1 MNFVVEWF
9 NLIKCLLW
17 FVDFSDLDILDE
29 LFGTGGD
36 SNPFMMLIWFLPVL
50 LFVFYGQ
57 RIQLIIT
64 SRDIKKDMAKLE
76 QFRNDARNELIDYVK
91 QKLSPNGDPTQKL
104 DRFFDYFTVMPVDI
118 DPNGIIPKIHHL
130 VRSRDDTTRKQV
142 KSMFSEIN
150 TLEVTKV
157 QNLLEIVTT
166 LQLLH
171 KVVRHL
177 FLTAKKQNNYP
188 LILPL
193 QMLLPFIME
202 QAEALKDAIPAFKK
216 GQPIGDGIGPLVVG
230 EMMLGTKKQNAEFE
244 TVYSE
249 SEFDGRKLI
258 LLKAE
263 GPYATVGRPGEA
275 TESIVEK
282 LKPDAIIM
290 IDAALKLEGEDS
302 GSVAQ
307 GFGAAIGGI
316 GTDRFKIEAIATKYD
331 IPIFAIVVR
340 QSVKEA
346 ITLMTKEISDQ
357 AENVKSQVYEMIT
370 DNSNPNQTVL
380 VIGVGNTLG
389 VAQ

>member
-1 MNFVVEWF
+1 
-9 NLIKCLLW
+9 
-17 FVDFSDLDILDE
+17 VDFSNLDILDE
-29 LFGTGGD
+29 FFGTGGD
-36 SNPFMMLIWFLPVL
+36 SNPFMMLIWFLPII

-76 QFRNDARNELIDYVK
+76 QFRNDSRNELIDYVK

-104 DRFFDYFTVMPVDI
+104 DRFFDYFTIMPVDI

-130 VRSRDDTTRKQV
+130 VRSREDTTRKQV

-193 QMLLPFIME
+193 QMMLPFIME
-202 QAEALKDAIPAFKK
+202 QAGALKDAIPAFKK

-230 EMMLGTKKQNAEFE
+230 GMMLDTKKQNAEFE

-282 LKPDAIIM
+282 LKPDVIIM

-316 GTDRFKIEAIATKYD
+316 GIDRFKIEAIATKYD

-346 ITLMTKEISDQ
+346 ITLMKKEISDQ

>member
-1 MNFVVEWF
+1 
-9 NLIKCLLW
+9 
-17 FVDFSDLDILDE
+17 VDFSDLDVLNE
-29 LFGTGGD
+29 FFGTGGD
-36 SNPFMMLIWFLPVL
+36 SNPFMMLIWFLPII

-76 QFRNDARNELIDYVK
+76 QFRNDSRNELIDYVK

-104 DRFFDYFTVMPVDI
+104 DRFFDYFTIMPVDI

-150 TLEVTKV
+150 TMEVTKV

-230 EMMLGTKKQNAEFE
+230 EMMLDTKKQNAEFE

-282 LKPDAIIM
+282 LKPDVIIM

-316 GTDRFKIEAIATKYD
+316 GIDRFKIEAIATKYD

-346 ITLMTKEISDQ
+346 ITLMTKEISEQ

>member
-1 MNFVVEWF
+1 M
-9 NLIKCLLW
+9 
-17 FVDFSDLDILDE
+17 DFSNLDILNE
-29 LFGTGGD
+29 FFGTGGD
-36 SNPFMMLIWFLPVL
+36 SNPFMMLIWFLPVI

-76 QFRNDARNELIDYVK
+76 QFRNDSRNELIDYVK

-104 DRFFDYFTVMPVDI
+104 DRFFDYFTIMPVDI

-130 VRSRDDTTRKQV
+130 VRSREDTTRKQV

-230 EMMLGTKKQNAEFE
+230 GMMLDTKKQNAEFE

-282 LKPDAIIM
+282 LKPDVIIM
-290 IDAALKLEGEDS
+290 IDAALKLEGEDT
-302 GSVAQ
+302 GSTAQ

-316 GTDRFKIEAIATKYD
+316 GTDRFKIEELATKFN
-331 IPIFAIVVR
+331 IPVFSIIIK
-340 QSVKEA
+340 QSVNDA
-346 ITLMTKEISDQ
+346 ITLMKKEIADQ
-357 AENVKSQVYEMIT
+357 ANNVKNQVYEMVT
-370 DNSNPNQTVL
+370 DNTKPGQTVL
-380 VIGVGNTLG
+380 VIGVGNTIG
-389 VAQ
+389 VSQ

>member
-1 MNFVVEWF
+1 M
-9 NLIKCLLW
+9 
-17 FVDFSDLDILDE
+17 DFSNLDILDE
-29 LFGTGGD
+29 FFGTGGD

-316 GTDRFKIEAIATKYD
+316 GTDRFKIEAIAVKYD

>member
-1 MNFVVEWF
+1 
-9 NLIKCLLW
+9 
-17 FVDFSDLDILDE
+17 VDFSNLDILDE
-29 LFGTGGD
+29 FFGTGGD
-36 SNPFMMLIWFLPVL
+36 SNPFMMLIWFLPII

-76 QFRNDARNELIDYVK
+76 QFRNDSRNELIDYVK

-104 DRFFDYFTVMPVDI
+104 DRFFDYFTIMPVDI

-130 VRSRDDTTRKQV
+130 VRSREDTTRKQV

-230 EMMLGTKKQNAEFE
+230 GMMLGTKKQNAEFE

-249 SEFDGRKLI
+249 SELDGRKLI

-282 LKPDAIIM
+282 LKPDVIIM

-316 GTDRFKIEAIATKYD
+316 GIDRFKIEAIATKYD

>member
-1 MNFVVEWF
+1 
-9 NLIKCLLW
+9 
-17 FVDFSDLDILDE
+17 VDFSDLDILDE
-29 LFGTGGD
+29 FFGMGDD
-36 SNPFMMLIWFLPVL
+36 SNPFMMLVWFLPII

-64 SRDIKKDMAKLE
+64 SRDIKKSMSELE
-76 QFRNDARNELIDYVK
+76 QFRNDSRDELINYIK

-104 DRFFDYFTVMPVDI
+104 DRFFDYFTIMPVDI
-118 DPNGIIPKIHHL
+118 DPNGMIPKIHHL
-130 VRSRDDTTRKQV
+130 VRSREDTTRKQV
-142 KSMFSEIN
+142 MSMFSEIS
-150 TLEVTKV
+150 TLEITKV

-171 KVVRHL
+171 RIVRHL

-193 QMLLPFIME
+193 QMMLPFIME
-202 QAEALKDAIPAFKK
+202 QAEALKDAVPAFKQ

-230 EMMLGTKKQNAEFE
+230 GMMLDTKKQKAEFE

-249 SEFDGRKLI
+249 SEFNGRKLI

-275 TESIVEK
+275 TESLVEK
-282 LKPDAIIM
+282 FKPNIIIM
-290 IDAALKLEGEDS
+290 IDAALKLEGEDT
-302 GSVAQ
+302 GDVAQ
-307 GFGAAIGGI
+307 GFGAAIGGV
-316 GTDRFKIEAIATKYD
+316 GTDRFKIEAIATKHD

-340 QSVKEA
+340 QSVKDA
-346 ITLMTKEISDQ
+346 ITLMKKEISDQ
-357 AENVKSQVYEMIT
+357 TEKVRNQVYEMIT
-370 DNSNPNQTVL
+370 DNSNPNETVL

>member
-1 MNFVVEWF
+1 M
-9 NLIKCLLW
+9 
-17 FVDFSDLDILDE
+17 DFSDLDILDE
-29 LFGTGGD
+29 FFGMGDD
-36 SNPFMMLIWFLPVL
+36 SNPFMMLIWILPII

-64 SRDIKKDMAKLE
+64 SRDIKKSMSELE
-76 QFRNDARNELIDYVK
+76 QFRNDSRDELINYIK

-104 DRFFDYFTVMPVDI
+104 DRFFDYFTIMPVDI
-118 DPNGIIPKIHHL
+118 DPNGMIPKIHNL
-130 VRSRDDTTRKQV
+130 VRSREDTTRKQV
-142 KSMFSEIN
+142 KSMFTEIS

-171 KVVRHL
+171 RIVRHF

-193 QMLLPFIME
+193 QMMLPFIME
-202 QAEALKDAIPAFKK
+202 QAEALKDAVPAFKQ

-230 EMMLGTKKQNAEFE
+230 GMMLDTKKQKAEFE

-249 SEFDGRKLI
+249 SEFNDRKLI

-275 TESIVEK
+275 TESLVEK
-282 LKPDAIIM
+282 LKPNIIIM
-290 IDAALKLEGEDS
+290 IDAALKLEGEDT
-302 GSVAQ
+302 GDVAQ

-316 GTDRFKIEAIATKYD
+316 GTDRFKIEAIATKHD

-340 QSVKEA
+340 QSVKDA
-346 ITLMTKEISDQ
+346 ITLMKKEISDQ
-357 AENVKSQVYEMIT
+357 TEKVRNQVYEMIT
-370 DNSNPNQTVL
+370 DNSNPNETVL

>member
-1 MNFVVEWF
+1 M
-9 NLIKCLLW
+9 
-17 FVDFSDLDILDE
+17 DFSNLDILNE
-29 LFGTGGD
+29 FFGTGGD
-36 SNPFMMLIWFLPVL
+36 SNPFLMLVWFLPII

-76 QFRNDARNELIDYVK
+76 QFRNDSRNELIDYVK

-104 DRFFDYFTVMPVDI
+104 DRFFDYFTIMPVDI
-118 DPNGIIPKIHHL
+118 DPNGIIPKIHNL
-130 VRSRDDTTRKQV
+130 VRSREDTTRKHV

-150 TLEVTKV
+150 TLEITKV
-157 QNLLEIVTT
+157 QNLLEVVTT

-193 QMLLPFIME
+193 QMMLPFIME
-202 QAEALKDAIPAFKK
+202 QAEALKDAIPAFKQ

-230 EMMLGTKKQNAEFE
+230 EMMLNTKKQKAEFE

-282 LKPDAIIM
+282 LKPDVIIM

-346 ITLMTKEISDQ
+346 ITLMTKEISEQ

>member
-1 MNFVVEWF
+1 M
-9 NLIKCLLW
+9 
-17 FVDFSDLDILDE
+17 DFSDLDVLDE

-230 EMMLGTKKQNAEFE
+230 EMMLDTKKQNAEFE

-316 GTDRFKIEAIATKYD
+316 GTDRFKIEAIAVKYD

>member
-1 MNFVVEWF
+1 M
-9 NLIKCLLW
+9 
-17 FVDFSDLDILDE
+17 DFSDLDVLDE

-64 SRDIKKDMAKLE
+64 SRDIKKDMGKLE
-76 QFRNDARNELIDYVK
+76 QFRNDSRNELIDYVK

-230 EMMLGTKKQNAEFE
+230 EMMLDTKKQNAEFE

-316 GTDRFKIEAIATKYD
+316 GTDRFKIEAIAVKYD

-357 AENVKSQVYEMIT
+357 AENVKSQVYELIT

>member
-1 MNFVVEWF
+1 M
-9 NLIKCLLW
+9 
-17 FVDFSDLDILDE
+17 DFSDLDILDE
-29 LFGTGGD
+29 FFGMGDD
-36 SNPFMMLIWFLPVL
+36 SNPFMMLVWFLPII

-64 SRDIKKDMAKLE
+64 SRDIKKSMSELE
-76 QFRNDARNELIDYVK
+76 QFRNDSRDELINYIK
-91 QKLSPNGDPTQKL
+91 QNLSPNGDPTQKL
-104 DRFFDYFTVMPVDI
+104 DRFFDYFTIMPVDI
-118 DPNGIIPKIHHL
+118 DPNGMIPKIHHL
-130 VRSRDDTTRKQV
+130 VRSREDTTRKQV
-142 KSMFSEIN
+142 MSMFTEIS
-150 TLEVTKV
+150 TLEITKV

-171 KVVRHL
+171 RIVRHL

-193 QMLLPFIME
+193 QMMLPFIME
-202 QAEALKDAIPAFKK
+202 QAEALKDAVPAFKQ

-230 EMMLGTKKQNAEFE
+230 GMMLDTKKQKAEFE

-249 SEFDGRKLI
+249 SEFNDRKLI

-275 TESIVEK
+275 TESLVEK
-282 LKPDAIIM
+282 LKPNIIIM

-316 GTDRFKIEAIATKYD
+316 GTDRFKIEAIATKHD

-340 QSVKEA
+340 QSVKDA
-346 ITLMTKEISDQ
+346 ITLMKKEISDQ
-357 AENVKSQVYEMIT
+357 TEKVRNQVYEMIT
-370 DNSNPNQTVL
+370 DNSNPNETVL

>member
-1 MNFVVEWF
+1 M
-9 NLIKCLLW
+9 
-17 FVDFSDLDILDE
+17 DFSSLDILDE
-29 LFGTGGD
+29 FFGTGSD
-36 SNPFMMLIWFLPVL
+36 SNPLMMLVWILPII

-64 SRDIKKDMAKLE
+64 SRDIKKSMAELE
-76 QFRNDARNELIDYVK
+76 QFRNESRDDLIEYVK
-91 QKLSPNGDPTQKL
+91 QKLTLNDDPTKKL
-104 DRFFDYFTVMPVDI
+104 DRFFDYFTIMPVDI
-118 DPNGIIPKIHHL
+118 DPNGIIPKIHNL
-130 VRSRDDTTRKQV
+130 VRSREDTTRKQIR
-142 KSMFSEIN
+142 SMFSEID
-150 TLEVTKV
+150 TLEITKV

-202 QAEALKDAIPAFKK
+202 QAEALKDAVPAFKK

-230 EMMLGTKKQNAEFE
+230 EMMLNTKKQNAEFE

-275 TESIVEK
+275 TELLVEK
-282 LKPDAIIM
+282 LKPNIIIM
-290 IDAALKLEGEDS
+290 IDAALKLEGEDT
-302 GSVAQ
+302 GDVAQ

-316 GTDRFKIEAIATKYD
+316 GTDRFKIEEIATKHD

-340 QSVKEA
+340 QSVKDA
-346 ITLMTKEISDQ
+346 ITLMKKEISDQ
-357 AENVKSQVYEMIT
+357 TENVRKQVYEMIT
-370 DNSNPNQTVL
+370 DNSNPNETVL

>member
-1 MNFVVEWF
+1 M
-9 NLIKCLLW
+9 
-17 FVDFSDLDILDE
+17 DFSSLDILDE
-29 LFGTGGD
+29 FFGTGGD
-36 SNPFMMLIWFLPVL
+36 SNPFMMLIWFLPII

-64 SRDIKKDMAKLE
+64 SREIKKKMSELE
-76 QFRNDARNELIDYVK
+76 QFRNDSRNELINYVK
-91 QKLSPNGDPTQKL
+91 QKLTTNGDPTQKL
-104 DRFFDYFTVMPVDI
+104 DRFFDYFTIMPVDI

-130 VRSRDDTTRKQV
+130 VRSREDTTRKQV
-142 KSMFSEIN
+142 KSMFSEIS
-150 TLEVTKV
+150 TLEITKV

-171 KVVRHL
+171 KIVRHL

-193 QMLLPFIME
+193 QMMLPFIME
-202 QAEALKDAIPAFKK
+202 QAEALKDAIPAFKQA
-216 GQPIGDGIGPLVVG
+216 QPIGDGIGPLVVG
-230 EMMLGTKKQNAEFE
+230 GMMLNTKKQKAEFE

-249 SEFDGRKLI
+249 SEFNGRKLI

-275 TESIVEK
+275 TESLIEK
-282 LKPDAIIM
+282 LKPNIIIM
-290 IDAALKLEGEDS
+290 VDAALKLEGEDT
-302 GSVAQ
+302 GSIAQ

-316 GTDRFKIEAIATKYD
+316 GTDRFKIEAVAAKYN
-331 IPIFAIVVR
+331 IPILALVVR
-340 QSVKEA
+340 QSVKDA
-346 ITLMTKEISDQ
+346 ITLMNKEISDQ
-357 AENVKSQVYEMIT
+357 TENVRSQVYEMIT

-380 VIGVGNTLG
+380 VIGVGNTMG

>member
-1 MNFVVEWF
+1 M
-9 NLIKCLLW
+9 
-17 FVDFSDLDILDE
+17 DFSDLDILDE
-29 LFGTGGD
+29 FFGMGDD
-36 SNPFMMLIWFLPVL
+36 SNPFMMLVWFLPII

-64 SRDIKKDMAKLE
+64 SRDIKKSMSELE
-76 QFRNDARNELIDYVK
+76 QFRNDSRDELINYIK

-104 DRFFDYFTVMPVDI
+104 DRFFDYFTIMPVDI
-118 DPNGIIPKIHHL
+118 DPNGMIPKIHHL
-130 VRSRDDTTRKQV
+130 VRSREDTTRKQV
-142 KSMFSEIN
+142 MSMFSEIS
-150 TLEVTKV
+150 TLEITKV

-171 KVVRHL
+171 RIVRHL

-193 QMLLPFIME
+193 QMMLPFIME
-202 QAEALKDAIPAFKK
+202 QAEALKDAVPAFKQ

-230 EMMLGTKKQNAEFE
+230 EMMLDTKKQKAEFE

-249 SEFDGRKLI
+249 SEFNDRKLI

-275 TESIVEK
+275 TESLVEK
-282 LKPDAIIM
+282 FKPNMIIM
-290 IDAALKLEGEDS
+290 IDAALKLEGEDT
-302 GSVAQ
+302 GDVVQ

-316 GTDRFKIEAIATKYD
+316 GTDRFKIEAIATKHD

-340 QSVKEA
+340 QSVKDA
-346 ITLMTKEISDQ
+346 ITLMKKEISDQ
-357 AENVKSQVYEMIT
+357 TEKVRNQVYEMIT
-370 DNSNPNQTVL
+370 DNSNPNETVL
-380 VIGVGNTLG
+380 VIGIGNTLG

>member
-1 MNFVVEWF
+1 M
-9 NLIKCLLW
+9 
-17 FVDFSDLDILDE
+17 DFSNLDVLNE
-29 LFGTGGD
+29 FFGTGGD
-36 SNPFMMLIWFLPVL
+36 SNPFLMLVWFLPII

-76 QFRNDARNELIDYVK
+76 QFRNDSRNELIDYVK

-104 DRFFDYFTVMPVDI
+104 DRFFDYFTIMPVDI

-130 VRSRDDTTRKQV
+130 VRSREDTTRKQV

-230 EMMLGTKKQNAEFE
+230 GMMLDTKKQNAEFE

-282 LKPDAIIM
+282 LKPDVIIM

-346 ITLMTKEISDQ
+346 ITLMKKEISDQ

>member
-1 MNFVVEWF
+1 M
-9 NLIKCLLW
+9 
-17 FVDFSDLDILDE
+17 DFSNLDILDE
-29 LFGTGGD
+29 FFGTGGD
-36 SNPFMMLIWFLPVL
+36 SNPFMMLIWFLPII

-64 SRDIKKDMAKLE
+64 SRDIKKKMSELE
-76 QFRNDARNELIDYVK
+76 QFRNDSRNELINYVK
-91 QKLSPNGDPTQKL
+91 QKLSPNGDPTEKL
-104 DRFFDYFTVMPVDI
+104 DRFFDYFTIMPVDI

-130 VRSRDDTTRKQV
+130 VRSREDTTRKQV

-150 TLEVTKV
+150 TLEITKV

-171 KVVRHL
+171 KIVRHL

-193 QMLLPFIME
+193 QMMLPFIME
-202 QAEALKDAIPAFKK
+202 QAEALKDAIPAFKQ
-216 GQPIGDGIGPLVVG
+216 GQPIGDGIGSLVVG
-230 EMMLGTKKQNAEFE
+230 EMMLDTKKQKAEFE

-282 LKPDAIIM
+282 LKPDVIIM

-346 ITLMTKEISDQ
+346 ITLMKKEISDQ

>member
-1 MNFVVEWF
+1 
-9 NLIKCLLW
+9 
-17 FVDFSDLDILDE
+17 VDFGNLDILDE
-29 LFGTGGD
+29 FFGTGGD
-36 SNPFMMLIWFLPVL
+36 SNPFMMLIWFLPII

-64 SRDIKKDMAKLE
+64 SREIKKKMSELE
-76 QFRNDARNELIDYVK
+76 QFRNDSRNELINYVK
-91 QKLSPNGDPTQKL
+91 QKLTTNGDPIQKL
-104 DRFFDYFTVMPVDI
+104 DRFFDYFTIMPVDI

-130 VRSRDDTTRKQV
+130 VRSREDTTRKQV
-142 KSMFSEIN
+142 KSMFSEIS
-150 TLEVTKV
+150 TLEITKV

-171 KVVRHL
+171 KIVRHL

-193 QMLLPFIME
+193 QMMLPFIME
-202 QAEALKDAIPAFKK
+202 QAEALKDAIPAFKQA
-216 GQPIGDGIGPLVVG
+216 QPIGDGIGPLVVG
-230 EMMLGTKKQNAEFE
+230 GMMLNTKKQKAEFE

-249 SEFDGRKLI
+249 SEFNGRKLI

-275 TESIVEK
+275 TESLIEK
-282 LKPDAIIM
+282 LKPNIIIM
-290 IDAALKLEGEDS
+290 VDAALKLEGEDT
-302 GSVAQ
+302 GSIAQ

-316 GTDRFKIEAIATKYD
+316 GTDRFKIEAVAAKYN
-331 IPIFAIVVR
+331 IPILALVVR
-340 QSVKEA
+340 QSVKDA
-346 ITLMTKEISDQ
+346 ITLMKKEISDQ
-357 AENVKSQVYEMIT
+357 TENVRKQVYEMIT

-380 VIGVGNTLG
+380 VIGVGNTMG

>member
-1 MNFVVEWF
+1 
-9 NLIKCLLW
+9 
-17 FVDFSDLDILDE
+17 VDFSNLDVLNE

-36 SNPFMMLIWFLPVL
+36 SNPFMMLIWFLPVI

-76 QFRNDARNELIDYVK
+76 QFRDDSRNELIDYVK

-104 DRFFDYFTVMPVDI
+104 DRFFDYFTIPPEDM

-230 EMMLGTKKQNAEFE
+230 GMMLDTKKQNAEFE

-282 LKPDAIIM
+282 LKPDVIIM

-316 GTDRFKIEAIATKYD
+316 GTDRFKIEAIAVKYD

>member
-1 MNFVVEWF
+1 M
-9 NLIKCLLW
+9 
-17 FVDFSDLDILDE
+17 DFSNLDILDE
-29 LFGTGGD
+29 FFGMSDD
-36 SNPFMMLIWFLPVL
+36 SNPLMMLVWILPII

-76 QFRNDARNELIDYVK
+76 QFRNDSRNDLIDYVK
-91 QKLSPNGDPTQKL
+91 QKLTPNDDPTKKL
-104 DRFFDYFTVMPVDI
+104 DRFFDYFTIMPNDM

-130 VRSRDDTTRKQV
+130 VRSREDATRKQI

-150 TLEVTKV
+150 TLEITKV

-193 QMLLPFIME
+193 QMMLPFIME
-202 QAEALKDAIPAFKK
+202 QAEALKDAVPAFKQ

-230 EMMLGTKKQNAEFE
+230 EMMLDTKKQNAEFE

-275 TESIVEK
+275 TELLVEK
-282 LKPDAIIM
+282 LKPNIIIM
-290 IDAALKLEGEDS
+290 IDAALKLEGEDT
-302 GSVAQ
+302 GDVAQ

-316 GTDRFKIEAIATKYD
+316 GTDRFKIEAIATKHD

-340 QSVKEA
+340 QSVKDA
-346 ITLMTKEISDQ
+346 ITLMKKEISDQ
-357 AENVKSQVYEMIT
+357 AENVRNQVYEMIT
-370 DNSNPNQTVL
+370 DNSNPNETVL

>member
-1 MNFVVEWF
+1 
-9 NLIKCLLW
+9 
-17 FVDFSDLDILDE
+17 VDFSNLDILDE
-29 LFGTGGD
+29 FFGTGGD
-36 SNPFMMLIWFLPVL
+36 SNPFMMLIWFLPII

-76 QFRNDARNELIDYVK
+76 QFRNDSRNELIDYVK

-104 DRFFDYFTVMPVDI
+104 DRFFDYFTIMPVDI

-130 VRSRDDTTRKQV
+130 VRSREDTTRKQV

-230 EMMLGTKKQNAEFE
+230 GMMLDTKKQNAEFE

-282 LKPDAIIM
+282 LKPDVIIM

-302 GSVAQ
+302 GSIAQ

-316 GTDRFKIEAIATKYD
+316 GIDRFKIEAIATKHD

-346 ITLMTKEISDQ
+346 ITLMKKEISDQ

-370 DNSNPNQTVL
+370 DNSSPNQTVL

>member
-1 MNFVVEWF
+1 
-9 NLIKCLLW
+9 
-17 FVDFSDLDILDE
+17 VDFSDLDILNE
-29 LFGTGGD
+29 FFGTGGD
-36 SNPFMMLIWFLPVL
+36 SNPFMMLIWFLPII

-76 QFRNDARNELIDYVK
+76 QFRNDSRNELIDYVK

-104 DRFFDYFTVMPVDI
+104 DRFFDYFTIMPVDI

-130 VRSRDDTTRKQV
+130 VRSREDTTRKQV

-230 EMMLGTKKQNAEFE
+230 GMMLDTKKQNAEFE

-282 LKPDAIIM
+282 LKPDVIIM

-316 GTDRFKIEAIATKYD
+316 GIDRFKIEAIAVKYD

>member
-1 MNFVVEWF
+1 M
-9 NLIKCLLW
+9 
-17 FVDFSDLDILDE
+17 DFSDLDILDE
-29 LFGTGGD
+29 FFGTGGD
-36 SNPFMMLIWFLPVL
+36 SNPFMMLIWFLPII

-76 QFRNDARNELIDYVK
+76 QFRNDSRNELIDYVK

-104 DRFFDYFTVMPVDI
+104 DRFFDYFTIMPVDI

-230 EMMLGTKKQNAEFE
+230 GMMLGTKKQNAEFE

-282 LKPDAIIM
+282 LKPDVIIM

-316 GTDRFKIEAIATKYD
+316 GTDRFKIEAIAVKYD

-346 ITLMTKEISDQ
+346 ITLMTKEISEQ